1 MRDDKQVPEIE
12 DDTDET
18 DAELAFE
25 DENPEDNDP
34 DPDAEA
40 IVDLPFEGDDEPG
53 EGEEDGDP
61 EDREADPEA
70 DDATSSDLPP
80 DMNAVE
86 SDIQPGISFVA
97 LGDVVLEYRHW
108 RNPRSVTGLDEVKLQ
123 FLSDSILSRT
133 TSAGGAL
140 YAGIADPLKI
150 VPIRANGGAVLLVID
165 GQRRVMAAERAKLP
179 PDALIPVRYL
189 EPEPIEWT
197 PREAT
202 RFLALALND
211 VGTREGLSSYELAE
225 NAHRL
230 RESVDP
236 DTGKDYTLAAI
247 AVVVGRSDSWCSKML
262 KAWDSAAPK
271 LLLQW
276 RKAEITDE
284 QFKDLAAQRDQA
296 AQERAAEEVSAARK
310 SGDKAASRTIAK
322 ETKAIARAA
331 AKPVKYDPGRHLSP
345 AATKTSGKA
354 PAKAPAKDGKGKQP
368 EPPITKGADKAKPKE
383 ETRKPPS
390 MAVVDD
396 LIFTAGKVPPTH
408 DYVKGM
414 IAGVQW
420 ARGLMDQEELAKPWR
435 TWLDRASA
443 KARK

>member
-1 MRDDKQVPEIE
+1 MRDDKQVPEI
-12 DDTDET
+12 DDEIDET
-18 DAELAFE
+18 DAEHGAGFE

-40 IVDLPFEGDDEPG
+40 IVDLPFEDDEVSDDDEPEDSG
-53 EGEEDGDP
+53 GAGTDAAVAPDAGSTSEE
-61 EDREADPEA
+61 
-70 DDATSSDLPP
+70 
-80 DMNAVE
+80 VE
-86 SDIQPGISFVA
+86 TDIQPGITFVA
-97 LGDVVLEYRHW
+97 LEDVVLEYKHW
-108 RNPRSVTGLDEVKLQ
+108 KNPRSVTGLDEVKLQ
-123 FLSDSILSRT
+123 FLSDSIRSRT
-133 TSAGGAL
+133 AITNGAL

-165 GQRRVMAAERAKLP
+165 GQRRVMAAEMAKLP
-179 PDALIPVRYL
+179 PEALIPVRYL

-197 PREAT
+197 PKEAT

-230 RESVDP
+230 RESADP

-247 AVVVGRSDSWCSKML
+247 AAVVGRSDSWCSKML
-262 KAWDSAAPK
+262 KAWDTATPK
-271 LLLQW
+271 LILQW

-284 QFKDLAAQRDQA
+284 QFKDLAAQRDKD

-310 SGDKAASRTIAK
+310 SGDKSSSRTIAK

-331 AKPVKYDPGRHLSP
+331 AKPTAIAKTD
-345 AATKTSGKA
+345 AKTSGK
-354 PAKAPAKDGKGKQP
+354 PAKAGKDRQP
-368 EPPITKGADKAKPKE
+368 ELPLAKGADKAKAKPKE

-396 LIFTAGKVPPTH
+396 LIFTAGRVPPTH